1 MFRSRFRPFKSHHAQ
16 SVSRKARRSTVRL
29 HVERLED
36 RLAPAG
42 TVTITAV
49 QGTDTL
55 SATVPVATE
64 GQSANPSINAT
75 FTDTNAV
82 TPANLTVTVD
92 YGDGTAFSSNQAGAN
107 FDPNLLVTQ
116 VGGAGGTTYTV
127 TDQHTF
133 PEESG
138 STVPPFAFTITLTVT
153 ETATPANTDTRN
165 TTAQVLD
172 AALSPLVREHPSPA
186 SVALTRAPHLAV
198 PTRPCIVSR
207 QPSGASRTL
216 PPLRRPAVSG
226 SLTGTASRRTA
237 PIASPA
243 PTAPRSSRATRSASR
258 STVSRDR
265 ASFLALSTR

>member
-172 AALSPLVREHPSPA
+172 AALSPGDPVPVGPGTPFTGIGGTNTSTTPGSA
-186 SVALTRAPHLAV
+186 NTALHSFETAIGGVKNTAAAP
-198 PTRPCIVSR
+198 
-207 QPSGASRTL
+207 
-216 PPLRRPAVSG
+216 
-226 SLTGTASRRTA
+226 
-237 PIASPA
+237 
-243 PTAPRSSRATRSASR
+243 
-258 STVSRDR
+258 
-265 ASFLALSTR
+265 